1 MDMSTQSE
9 KLADA
14 LETLHKEA
22 VDQII
27 RSDRLDRSE
36 RELLLRTGFVEQII
50 RGWLLVTHPNYPPG
64 ATVPWFSAYW
74 AFVSQYLEDRFGSEY
89 CLSAEESVK
98 RHVESPVIPR
108 QIIVA
113 VKARDNNLITLL
125 RDTSLLISHS
135 TDPLPKR
142 SKLNGIQVMDL
153 AAAICQVTE
162 PFYRNNPNDAELALR
177 MIRSASVL
185 LDYLLQGNNS
195 VVAGRLVGAYAFLGN
210 SRMAEEIKA
219 AMEAAGNRLRVTNPF
234 SRPEPMLSGSLRI
247 TSPHVARIQGLWKS
261 MRNDVIEI
269 FSEIPEREIA
279 ASDYMAEV
287 DTRYV
292 ADAYNSLSIEGY
304 RVTPDLIDRVRAQT
318 WDTESNDEDGQ
329 QRDALAARGYYLAFQ
344 SVKSSVARI
353 LEGENTADVIEHDF
367 QGWYRE
373 LFSPSVVAGI
383 LEARQLLGYR
393 NNPVYL
399 RGSRYVPPHVDAV
412 TDCMEAFFELLR
424 QESEPVVRA
433 VLGHFIFVYI
443 HPYSDGNGRLGRFL
457 MNAGFASGRYSWTVV
472 RNSRRDVYLKALEE
486 ASINHNIRPLAVF
499 VAEEMLAA

>member
-1 MDMSTQSE
+1 VSIQAE

-14 LETLHKEA
+14 VETLHHEA

-27 RSDRLDRSE
+27 RSDRLQRGE
-36 RELLLRTGFVEQII
+36 RELLLKTGFVEQIM
-50 RGWLLVTHPNYPPG
+50 RGWLLVTHPSYPPG
-64 ATVPWFSAYW
+64 ATAPWFSAYW
-74 AFVSQYLEDRFGSEY
+74 AFISQYLEDRFGTEY

-113 VKARDNNLITLL
+113 VKARDNNLVTLL
-125 RDTSLLISHS
+125 HGTSLLISHS
-135 TDPLPKR
+135 TPQLPKR

-153 AAAICQVTE
+153 AAAICQISE

-185 LDYLLQGNNS
+185 LDYLLEGNNS
-195 VVAGRLVGAYAFLGN
+195 VVAGRLVGAYEFLGN
-210 SRMAEEIKA
+210 SRMAAEIRA
-219 AMEAAGNRLRVTNPF
+219 TMEAAGNRLRVTNPF
-234 SRPEPMLSGSLRI
+234 SRPEPVLGGSSRVI
-247 TSPHVARIQGLWKS
+247 SPHVARIQGLWKS

-269 FSEIPEREIA
+269 FSEIPVREIA

-304 RVTPDLIDRVRAQT
+304 RVTPELIERVRAQT
-318 WDTESNDEDGQ
+318 WNPEANDEDSQ

-344 SVKSSVARI
+344 SVKSSIARV
-353 LEGENTADVIEHDF
+353 LEGEKTADVIDRDF

-373 LFSPSVVAGI
+373 LFSPSVQAGI
-383 LEARQLLGYR
+383 LEARQLSGYR

-399 RGSRYVPPHVDAV
+399 RGSRYVPPQVDAV
-412 TDCMEAFFELLR
+412 TDCMEAFFELLQ
-424 QESEPVVRA
+424 QETEPVVRA

-443 HPYSDGNGRLGRFL
+443 HPYPDGNGRLGRFL
-457 MNAGFASGRYSWTVV
+457 MNAGFASGRYAWTVV
-472 RNSRRDVYLKALEE
+472 RNSRRDLYLTTLEE
-486 ASINHNIRPLAVF
+486 ASTNHNIRPLAAF
-499 VAEEMLAA
+499 LAEEMLAT